1 MDALTQAEV
10 FALIGE
16 LNGFIEK
23 WDPRLVTQ
31 EREYQAKRTR
41 IIAENNAEKTRR
53 EKAYKQECETLSRQ
67 SAKMIEDAQ
76 KILEDVDQMDQ
87 QLMSS
92 DKYYSKTKT
101 RKEAELAG
109 VESQAYRNYTA
120 LMEGIEAIRRDY
132 GQISK
137 KYRESML
144 PFLINDLH
152 FLFSAQ
158 RKKDYESLIVLR
170 NTVHKFVNEV
180 SELLP
185 EITQDELTMKKE
197 AFEQDQKTLA
207 LNFLSTIQEF
217 DNQES
222 IKNKSDEKQ
231 LQRELDELFPQE
243 FVDFLA
249 QTGMDYESRRVK
261 VNSGKNFADGILWM
275 SFTDYPLL
283 LLVENKKLLS
293 LLKKR
298 CAHMMVNDVIR
309 FQLPMACK
317 GAEALLV
324 MSDARFPEKAKQLSH
339 AWMFGVLASSPVAKL
354 EITVIDPENRGTSV
368 GPFFDARKRLPELFG
383 EKICFTAEDI
393 ATQLALLNEEIE
405 TTLMDK
411 LGTEY
416 DSIFDYSREHPEETL
431 RVRCL
436 VMYDFPRNISDSI
449 LTDVRNILRNGSRCG
464 IYTMIICPPPQP
476 GTRQES
482 YRQMLQTIQPLT
494 AVIKQDQQSF
504 SERGLPL
511 LYHPMPDK
519 AGFDRFFSKYMLIFE
534 GMQNRGIAFSPFI
547 RKLVEAKDDAELDVS
562 IQNLT
567 EWKQISQEPFDQ
579 QSASTTFPELFCMG
593 QIAYPAEIF
602 DESIGYKKIV
612 RAFRAETPGHS
623 IDMSRVELPM
633 MFNLHHPLNL
643 EVIGAEAQHDNM
655 QSAAYRVI
663 WGFLRKCPASKVRFC
678 IFDPKEGGGSVRM
691 LSNFV
696 NKMPDSYKR
705 AVTQMSR
712 TEELLSC
719 LKELEGQTLDFIRDR
734 PDYDDLLDYNAHNP
748 RRTEAITL
756 LMLYDF
762 PLNADAR
769 CLEHFHVLNF

>member
-109 VESQAYRNYTA
+109 GESQAYRNYTA

-309 FQLPMACK
+309 FPLPMACK
-317 GAEALLV
+317 GAEPLLV

-393 ATQLALLNEEIE
+393 AT
-405 TTLMDK
+405 
-411 LGTEY
+411 
-416 DSIFDYSREHPEETL
+416 
-431 RVRCL
+431 
-436 VMYDFPRNISDSI
+436 
-449 LTDVRNILRNGSRCG
+449 
-464 IYTMIICPPPQP
+464 
-476 GTRQES
+476 
-482 YRQMLQTIQPLT
+482 
-494 AVIKQDQQSF
+494 
-504 SERGLPL
+504 
-511 LYHPMPDK
+511 
-519 AGFDRFFSKYMLIFE
+519 
-534 GMQNRGIAFSPFI
+534 
-547 RKLVEAKDDAELDVS
+547 
-562 IQNLT
+562 
-567 EWKQISQEPFDQ
+567 
-579 QSASTTFPELFCMG
+579 
-593 QIAYPAEIF
+593 
-602 DESIGYKKIV
+602 
-612 RAFRAETPGHS
+612 
-623 IDMSRVELPM
+623 
-633 MFNLHHPLNL
+633 
-643 EVIGAEAQHDNM
+643 
-655 QSAAYRVI
+655 
-663 WGFLRKCPASKVRFC
+663 
-678 IFDPKEGGGSVRM
+678 
-691 LSNFV
+691 
-696 NKMPDSYKR
+696 
-705 AVTQMSR
+705 
-712 TEELLSC
+712 
-719 LKELEGQTLDFIRDR
+719 
-734 PDYDDLLDYNAHNP
+734 
-748 RRTEAITL
+748 
-756 LMLYDF
+756 
-762 PLNADAR
+762 
-769 CLEHFHVLNF
+769 

>member
-261 VNSGKNFADGILWM
+261 VNSGKNFADSGPGP
-275 SFTDYPLL
+275 SHYSP
-283 LLVENKKLLS
+283 
-293 LLKKR
+293 
-298 CAHMMVNDVIR
+298 
-309 FQLPMACK
+309 
-317 GAEALLV
+317 AE
-324 MSDARFPEKAKQLSH
+324 H
-339 AWMFGVLASSPVAKL
+339 GVYYNA
-354 EITVIDPENRGTSV
+354 
-368 GPFFDARKRLPELFG
+368 
-383 EKICFTAEDI
+383 AEDEKNVRGAG
-393 ATQLALLNEEIE
+393 ATYYHELGHMIDHVCMRYQNLMSENAVFHHALVSDGQRLIQCYNNSTPEQRERAVRNLCEGAWHSCSDLANFATNGHVCGGWGHSEEYCARAWAME
-405 TTLMDK
+405 HEAFAHFFEASM
-411 LGTEY
+411 G
-416 DSIFDYSREHPEETL
+416 DSIKLQRLTKLFPNSV
-431 RVRCL
+431 RV
-436 VMYDFPRNISDSI
+436 FN
-449 LTDVRNILRNGSRCG
+449 
-464 IYTMIICPPPQP
+464 
-476 GTRQES
+476 
-482 YRQMLQTIQPLT
+482 QMLDAI
-494 AVIKQDQQSF
+494 IKNAEPYDREQR
-504 SERGLPL
+504 ER
-511 LYHPMPDK
+511 
-519 AGFDRFFSKYMLIFE
+519 A
-534 GMQNRGIAFSPFI
+534 
-547 RKLVEAKDDAELDVS
+547 
-562 IQNLT
+562 
-567 EWKQISQEPFDQ
+567 
-579 QSASTTFPELFCMG
+579 
-593 QIAYPAEIF
+593 
-602 DESIGYKKIV
+602 
-612 RAFRAETPGHS
+612 
-623 IDMSRVELPM
+623 
-633 MFNLHHPLNL
+633 
-643 EVIGAEAQHDNM
+643 
-655 QSAAYRVI
+655 I
-663 WGFLRKCPASKVRFC
+663 W
-678 IFDPKEGGGSVRM
+678 
-691 LSNFV
+691 
-696 NKMPDSYKR
+696 
-705 AVTQMSR
+705 
-712 TEELLSC
+712 EE
-719 LKELEGQTLDFIRDR
+719 R
-734 PDYDDLLDYNAHNP
+734 
-748 RRTEAITL
+748 
-756 LMLYDF
+756 
-762 PLNADAR
+762 
-769 CLEHFHVLNF
+769 